1 MRVGTTDAAPK
12 TIVLSRLNRVSMPGG
27 GGGND
32 EALLAAFDFRDALL
46 IDALH
51 WEASDLREKPA
62 DGPCNAR
69 KGHETRALLFC
80 WRRPGL
86 RAWTPG
92 RLGPVVVPH
101 ACDASSL
108 PPAVPGPWSSGLEGW
123 ETCEAISGNQA
134 VGALRSLVL
143 RPDSLEPVF

>member
-1 MRVGTTDAAPK
+1 LQREIFPEIENVCATKLISGFTRCIVDQVFSIFEKKSFGNLPSFRSPASLSSVRVC
-12 TIVLSRLNRVSMPGG
+12 TIQDRV
-27 GGGND
+27 
-32 EALLAAFDFRDALL
+32 
-46 IDALH
+46 
-51 WEASDLREKPA
+51 
-62 DGPCNAR
+62 PCNAR